1 MTYKPVIEYDAYYKI
16 SLEKEQF
23 GRLRKTLVHIHTPI
37 SHDYRMLSKWK
48 VKDFKNS
55 TTDDLKKILV
65 NLICDKNITE
75 DVLDFGKVFHKY
87 RKYFS
92 NEKELVSYVILAAKI
107 IINNVEQVVV
117 ADHNTIDGCR
127 KLEIAIDIYK
137 EMYNNSCVYPNVI
150 YGIEISCA
158 DKIHVVGIFDKKNKN
173 VIQNYLDNI
182 IIDKKYGTYETSLS
196 VLKKFNIDFKEFAYI
211 AHANSANIFKKS
223 YMANGY
229 KNKLFESGF
238 LTYIGVSD
246 EIHKDK
252 MEKMLRSNLKSS
264 NFQIILDNDGHF
276 IEELDSK
283 FLWINGEKLGIDL
296 FKEAMIDFDIS
307 VFLHEND
314 VQQKNYIEGIYIKN
328 ISDSSLAFLKSNEE
342 DFVMKF
348 SPSLNCL
355 IGGRGTGKSTVLQL
369 IEYVFNQHCE
379 NDKKLEFICSHGA
392 ICILYYLNG
401 KEYLL
406 SMNMPQ
412 KSSSKHI
419 YQYFDMNPN
428 DKYGYVY
435 RYNQSIDEFAY
446 KNNLKIYEVKLENGI
461 PKFKICNNKKDVLHK
476 MFNVSYAVN
485 DLVNTASDNKIQQ
498 FIFSTMFDNQII
510 KNQKHMIR
518 KINYSDLENILVK
531 LNNYKEKRKNE
542 ISEIIDPFNKE
553 QEGLLRI
560 TYKQTNNYNEPDL
573 YRWIFG
579 DRSKNKMFNGYRI
592 TRKDIINYLLSIF
605 DKEGLCELFN
615 MLYNRNIDIK
625 KYSLKEYAK
634 DLKANKNLD
643 FKEVDN
649 SAEIR
654 ILNSVYNEFKNINL
668 NLIKEYLIDFLNE
681 NEELSLEFNINSK
694 NSSASLKETFK
705 DVKHLS
711 LGQKVVAMLD
721 FILAYSEYSNDYR
734 PLIIDQ
740 PEDNLDSQYIY
751 KNLVK
756 QIRSVKSKRQIIIA
770 THNAALVTNTLSEH
784 VCVMKSDGNH
794 GWIEAEGYPGTKKIK
809 RHIVNYMEGGK
820 ESFKHKMKLY
830 EEIL

>member
-1 MTYKPVIEYDAYYKI
+1 MEYKSIIEYDAYNKI
-16 SLEKEQF
+16 SAEKEQY
-23 GRLRKTLVHIHTPI
+23 GRLRKTLVHIHTSI

-48 VKDFKNS
+48 AKDFKNS
-55 TTDDLKKILV
+55 TINDLKEILAD
-65 NLICDKNITE
+65 LICDKNITK
-75 DVLDFGKVFHKY
+75 DILDF
-87 RKYFS
+87 RKIYKKHIKDFCD
-92 NEKELVSYVILAAKI
+92 EKELISYIILAVK
-107 IINNVEQVVV
+107 IINNDVEQVVV

-137 EMYNNSCVYPNVI
+137 DMYKNSNVYPHVI
-150 YGIEISCA
+150 YGVEISCA
-158 DKIHVVGIFDKKNKN
+158 DKIHVVGIFDKKNEA
-173 VIQNYLDNI
+173 VIQSYLNDI

-196 VLKKFNIDFKEFAYI
+196 VLKKFNINFKEFAYI

-229 KNKLFESGF
+229 KNKLFDSGF

-252 MEKMLRSNLKSS
+252 MEKMLQNNIKNGS
-264 NFQIILDNDGHF
+264 FHIILDNDGHF

-283 FLWINGEKLGIDL
+283 FLWMNGEKLGIDL
-296 FKEAMIDFDIS
+296 FKEAMLDFDIS
-307 VFLHEND
+307 VFYHEND
-314 VQQKNYIEGIYIKN
+314 IQQKNYIKGIYIKN
-328 ISDSSLAFLKSNEE
+328 ISDNSLPFLKSNKD

-379 NDKKLEFICSHGA
+379 NEKSLEFICNHGA

-412 KSSSKHI
+412 KIFPKHI
-419 YQYFDMNPN
+419 YQYFGMNQD

-435 RYNQSIDEFAY
+435 RYNQSIDEFSY
-446 KNNLKIYEVKLENGI
+446 KNNLKIYEIELENGI
-461 PKFKICNNKKDVLHK
+461 PKFKTCKNKKDILHK

-498 FIFSTMFDNQII
+498 FIFSTMFDNQTI
-510 KNQKHMIR
+510 KNHKHMIK
-518 KINYSDLENILVK
+518 KINYDDLDNILVK

-542 ISEIIDPFNKE
+542 INEVINPFNKE

-560 TYKQTNNYNEPDL
+560 TYKQTNNYVEPDL
-573 YRWIFG
+573 YKWLFG
-579 DRSKNKMFNGYRI
+579 NQGKKKMFKGYRI
-592 TRKDIINYLLSIF
+592 TKKDIINYLLSIF
-605 DKEGLCELFN
+605 DKEGLCKLFN
-615 MLYNRNIDIK
+615 MLYNKKIDTK
-625 KYSLKEYAK
+625 KYSLKEYAQ
-634 DLKANKNLD
+634 DLKSNKNLD
-643 FKEVDN
+643 FKEIDDY
-649 SAEIR
+649 AETK
-654 ILNSVYNEFKNINL
+654 ILNSIYNRFESINL
-668 NLIKEYLIDFLNE
+668 SLVKEYLIDFLNE

-694 NSSASLKETFK
+694 NSSANLKEIFK
-705 DVKHLS
+705 DIKHLS

-809 RHIVNYMEGGK
+809 RHIVNYMEGGR
-820 ESFKHKMKLY
+820 ESFKHKIKLY